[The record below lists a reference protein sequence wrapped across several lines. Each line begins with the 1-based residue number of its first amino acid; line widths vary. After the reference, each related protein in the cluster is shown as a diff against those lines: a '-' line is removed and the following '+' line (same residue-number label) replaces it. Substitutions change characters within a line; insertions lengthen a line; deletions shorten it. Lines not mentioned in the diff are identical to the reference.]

1 MVDIGQNG
9 GSGKKIPAN
18 PVTKLVW
25 KAGVQ
30 GGFELLPLASLRARK
45 SDEELRVP
53 QRPDFHVLLFF
64 EKGEGT
70 HMVDFEAI
78 PCPPNTLLHVSPHQV
93 HAFGMLAGRE
103 ATLLV
108 FREEL
113 LPSDFIGTGA
123 SAALAEHVWPVAV
136 TLPQED
142 ARRLA
147 ELFATLHTFQAG
159 SGTWHQPDAARYLA
173 LSIASFGY
181 QSAIAGDVGYRD
193 PGEHVAYYRFL
204 ALVESEF
211 RTMHG
216 AQGYARALVYSY
228 RTLCRACQ
236 AATGLSP
243 KALIDGRI
251 MKEARRMLGYS
262 QEPVY
267 MIAEELGFSEST
279 NFVKFFARLE
289 GQTPEGFRTE
299 WRGSI
304 R

>member
-1 MVDIGQNG
+1 MVDFGQIGD
-9 GSGKKIPAN
+9 SAKKLPGEG
-18 PVTKLVW
+18 VTKLSW

-30 GGFELLPLASLRARK
+30 GGFELLALASLRARK
-45 SDEELRVP
+45 SDEELAVP
-53 QRPDFHVLLFF
+53 QRPDFHVLLFY
-64 EKGEGT
+64 EKGQGA
-70 HMVDFEAI
+70 HMVDFEAV

-93 HAFGMLAGRE
+93 HGFGTLTGRE

-113 LPSDFIGTGA
+113 LPRDFIGASA

-136 TLPQED
+136 TLEQDD
-142 ARRLA
+142 ARRLS
-147 ELFATLHTFQAG
+147 ELFVLLRAFQAG
-159 SGTWHQPDAARYLA
+159 SGAWHQADAARYLA
-173 LSIASFGY
+173 LSIAAFGY
-181 QSAIAGDVGYRD
+181 QSAIAGDAGYRD
-193 PGEHVAYYRFL
+193 PGEHAAYYRFL

-211 RTMHG
+211 RTMRG
-216 AQGYARALVYSY
+216 AQWYAGALGCSY

-236 AATGLSP
+236 VATGLTP

-267 MIAEELGFSEST
+267 VIAEELGFSEST

-289 GQTPEGFRTE
+289 GQTPETFRNQ
-299 WRGSI
+299 WRVSEG
-304 R
+304 